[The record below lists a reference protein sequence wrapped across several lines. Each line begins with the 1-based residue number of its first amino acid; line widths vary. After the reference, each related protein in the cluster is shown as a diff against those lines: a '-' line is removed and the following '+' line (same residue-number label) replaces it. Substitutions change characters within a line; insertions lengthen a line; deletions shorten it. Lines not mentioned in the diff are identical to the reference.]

1 MIEENYSKTKT
12 SIFRTKEH
20 NVPGK
25 SEEEKTKPRGIL
37 RKEKEPTQTEKSK
50 SYTQSKKEKFTYK
63 REKSSG
69 PQTSPGKSPILE
81 TIKQSTESSTGKYNL
96 RIYVQQICS
105 SCIKAKERLSSM
117 GKLKQNR
124 TSEHSLKNQK
134 QHKSSL
140 MIKSSCARES
150 GLQ

>member
-1 MIEENYSKTKT
+1 MESKEKSNVHIVAIPLQNTKIDKNQTSEFLRNSFQNMIEENYSKTKT

-25 SEEEKTKPRGIL
+25 SEVEKTKPRCIL

-69 PQTSPGKSPILE
+69 PQTSS
-81 TIKQSTESSTGKYNL
+81 
-96 RIYVQQICS
+96 
-105 SCIKAKERLSSM
+105 
-117 GKLKQNR
+117 
-124 TSEHSLKNQK
+124 
-134 QHKSSL
+134 
-140 MIKSSCARES
+140 
-150 GLQ
+150 